1 MSATIR
7 RVEYFYATVKDEPGA
22 AYSLLSAL
30 AETGVNL
37 LAFSAIPS
45 GPAGTQLVLFPE
57 SPGQLSRSAAKTGLS
72 LDGPEHAILVQGD
85 DRLGALLDLHRRLFE
100 AKINVYASHG
110 VTDGKGHFGYVVY
123 LRSARIEDAARA
135 LGI

>member
-7 RVEYFYATVKDEPGA
+7 RVEYFYATVKDQPGA

-37 LAFSAIPS
+37 LAFSAVPS

-57 SPGQLSRSAAKTGLS
+57 SSGQLTRAAGKAGLA
-72 LDGPEHAILVQGD
+72 LEGPEHAILVQGD
-85 DRLGALLDLHRRLFE
+85 DRLGVLVDIHRKLFE
-100 AKINVYASHG
+100 AKISVYASHG

-123 LRSARIEDAARA
+123 VRSARIEEVARA